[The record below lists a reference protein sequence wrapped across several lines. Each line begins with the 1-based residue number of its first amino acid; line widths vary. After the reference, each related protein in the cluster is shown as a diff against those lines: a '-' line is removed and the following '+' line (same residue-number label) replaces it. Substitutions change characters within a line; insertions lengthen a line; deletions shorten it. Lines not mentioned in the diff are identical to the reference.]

1 MTTRDLSFMHDLGI
15 NPSTSM
21 CLEFLYCSIG
31 KGNKGKYDP
40 KANEDQSAGVG
51 SRQKERIRVQIRPH
65 DAAGRTI
72 SASVSIVTGS
82 ETDPFLG
89 SYHLFS
95 RGAPVYFLST
105 HQQS

>member
-1 MTTRDLSFMHDLGI
+1 ML
-15 NPSTSM
+15 
-21 CLEFLYCSIG
+21 LEGYT
-31 KGNKGKYDP
+31 
-40 KANEDQSAGVG
+40 AGSG
-51 SRQKERIRVQIRPH
+51 E
-65 DAAGRTI
+65 RTI